1 MWRSCG
7 RARLP
12 STPAALGV
20 VGLRGGWGGGV
31 CFCPLSDLDFSKLKM
46 NHISNSYEAHF
57 VQSRRSY
64 GTRFLQDS
72 KGGLWPRVSAA
83 NRTVQEFS
91 AFIRIFRML
100 PW

>member
-1 MWRSCG
+1 MAEPGCP
-7 RARLP
+7 LP
-12 STPAALGV
+12 QLPWVWWGS
-20 VGLRGGWGGGV
+20 VGGGGV
-31 CFCPLSDLDFSKLKM
+31 CFSICPLSDLDFSKLKM

-64 GTRFLQDS
+64 GTRFPEDS
-72 KGGLWPRVSAA
+72 KGGLWPRVSGA